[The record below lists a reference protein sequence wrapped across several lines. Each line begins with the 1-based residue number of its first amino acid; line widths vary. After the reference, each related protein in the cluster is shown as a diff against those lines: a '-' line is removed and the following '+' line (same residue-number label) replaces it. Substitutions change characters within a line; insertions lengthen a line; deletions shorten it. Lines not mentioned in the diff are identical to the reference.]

1 MILLFIFPLFQ
12 VVDTVLAKILLETDS
27 DIRELYT
34 HVDGTNDIVLEE
46 VEETFEKN
54 GQFGA
59 LCMLYEKSGMKEL
72 ERKGGNSKLM
82 VGVYEEKLFEVWA
95 KSDVSLC

>member
-1 MILLFIFPLFQ
+1 MILLFIFPLVH
-12 VVDTVLAKILLETDS
+12 VVDTVLARILVETDS
-27 DIRELYT
+27 DIRKLYT
-34 HVDGTNDIVLEE
+34 LVDGPNDIVSEE

-59 LCMLYEKSGMKEL
+59 LCRLYEKANMKEI

-82 VGVYEEKLFEVWA
+82 VGVYEEKLLEVWA